1 MLEKPSINPTQ
12 FLPNSKIKIACSD
25 VLDNNDKLKLYTTVK
40 NGLLKLK
47 LEAENAINSED
58 INRHFY
64 RKMILDNTICE
75 YNNFISMI
83 EGFEKG
89 NASNSR

>member
-1 MLEKPSINPTQ
+1 MADEYNP
-12 FLPNSKIKIACSD
+12 ID
-25 VLDNNDKLKLYTTVK
+25 
-40 NGLLKLK
+40 
-47 LEAENAINSED
+47 
-58 INRHFY
+58 FY
-64 RKMILDNTICE
+64 QRIVLDNTICE

>member
-1 MLEKPSINPTQ
+1 MQRLNYLAS
-12 FLPNSKIKIACSD
+12 FLSSEEANE
-25 VLDNNDKLKLYTTVK
+25 LFEEVK
-40 NGLLKLK
+40 S
-47 LEAENAINSED
+47 NAILHKLNAEKTMAD
-58 INRHFY
+58 EYNPIDFY
-64 RKMILDNTICE
+64 QRIVLDNTICE